1 MNHFYL
7 KYAYL
12 MLAFWLFS
20 FFQTAGSNPTRKVET
35 TANQPTIGEI
45 EAAAQTAEAQG
56 RVIVITPGGAN
67 IPTILKELASLPVTF
82 RTVIS
87 NWNYDVT
94 VYKMSFTPTGS
105 VLSVGSR
112 FYVPNSPTK
121 TAIYFGSHN
130 VAVSASSGFNVDL
143 PLLEGSLTTPS
154 DIDDPQGRL
163 KGEKQFAEVA
173 ILGGKATLGLN
184 KSSKMSV
191 TCGEFK
197 TFTLGGFLK
206 ITQGIE
212 RESET
217 GGTLADTKLLT
228 LFWAEKQIFDWQD
241 MYFEA
246 SVSRGFHSTGY
257 KDLGFHFPESAKIFI
272 DLSKFQSPPNL
283 PNCGSQFNQSWQG
296 VYFES
301 FQVRLPKLFKL
312 RSPKTLLGQ
321 GSNLFWDAN
330 GLIGNITATNIF
342 SLEEGYTD
350 ELNKFDMSLE
360 SLSAV
365 MGCGQA
371 ETMVMMQGKIR
382 MGNCKG
388 TNSSQKL
395 IDYQLVYNEI
405 GQKYEARIK
414 EEGST
419 RFLSTG
425 MGLASGSTL
434 TFSVEND
441 NFVLKS
447 SLSKKPRLTTPAYNN
462 SICEKHTTTLTVENC
477 ESLSTQWSSG
487 QQNVS
492 TLQISPTTTTTY
504 KVSCQDKFCV
514 QEESEELTIKVYTS
528 LERPTLASTST
539 RFCAS
544 ESATLTAS
552 SCVGKLEWKLPNQS
566 TFQEIGSNS
575 QTAYFPNLSTSAN
588 FVYEVRCNLNGCFSP
603 TNSLSLSVHPQ
614 PTAPTLF
621 SNAPN
626 NTIDRNGSVHLDGT
640 CANGSIVWEN
650 LSQPIISLNS
660 TTTFTA
666 YCRDNTTGC
675 QSQNKSNI
683 TIQVLFFPP
692 NAPTLSLDLIGTNA
706 INVTWADQANNE
718 DGFLIYRSL
727 DASFSN
733 PVQIASVG
741 ANTTSYFD
749 SGLAEGVTYYYQVV
763 AHNRYDKSYSN
774 IANKQTSRT
783 PPPCTVT
790 PPSISANRNSISK
803 GESVNISA
811 NCAQGTVVWTQPS
824 NFTGNNHQPLA
835 DTKYSAKCRVSD
847 GCESGEASVTVT
859 VNEVGC
865 TPPSPPVVG
874 ANITICPG
882 QSVTLS
888 ASGCEGGTLQW
899 SSGNAMVSPTF
910 TTSYTATCTLNGCTS
925 ASSSPLTVTVRT
937 LSAPQLTASR
947 TSIQRG
953 ENVDITAYCSE
964 GEVIWLAPGGFYGGN
979 HTPNQTTT
987 YQAKCRNGQGCES
1000 GEASVTVTVNEVGCT
1015 PPSPPVVGANITIC
1029 AGQSVTLSAS
1039 GCEGGTLQWSSG
1051 NAMVSPTFTTSY
1063 TATCTL
1069 NGCTSASSSPL
1080 TVTVRTL
1087 SAPQLTASRT
1097 SIQRGENVNI
1107 AAYCGEGEVIWLA
1120 PSGFYGGNH
1129 TPNQTTTY
1137 QAKCRNGQGCESGEA
1152 SISVGVDCNPPSAP
1166 AIRVD
1171 DITIAARSSGNL
1183 NVSGCEGGFITWN
1196 NGSHNN
1202 PLIVSEPG
1210 VYTATCTVSNQCG
1223 VNSSSDQA
1231 TVTVL
1236 ECRLPVATISVDDI
1250 TIQAGTSGTL
1260 YAAGCDGGNIRW
1272 NNGQEGRS
1280 ITIYQAGNYTATC
1293 MITNECGTSNSS
1305 DAGNVK
1311 VEGCYPPPPAA
1322 PPISVTQ
1329 LTLQAGQGGGTLT
1342 ATGCQNGF
1350 ISWNTG
1356 QREASIWVQNEG
1368 TYTATCTVSN
1378 DCGSNSSTAST
1389 QVNRLPPDCNSF
1401 PDPWIYYTEPINV
1414 CGNISKNI
1422 AIRNYPSGAT
1432 IYWSNGSNHTDITVG
1447 AGTYTVYYEKD
1458 GCRSKVSAPVTFSQT
1473 SAPSNPSISADR
1485 TRLLWGETTTLYANG
1500 DGQSTIIWTKDGSYV
1515 GSGNVL
1521 FNVDIGSYQARA
1533 VLGECSSG
1541 FSNTIQIEREVQ
1553 ICNLSTPW
1561 IHHTTTLL
1569 CAGMTTTIK
1578 AQNYDEGAT
1587 LEWQYGAYEGYFVEE
1602 SPNKAIVK
1610 GGIFRVRAKK
1620 GSCYS
1625 EWSSNIQIDIKA
1637 EISIPTI
1644 YSIYSSIL
1652 EAQGEGSI
1660 IWVRLNENGEFRY
1673 YGSGHVLYDVAP
1685 GIYKA
1690 RSQVGECSSDY
1701 SIEIPVRLSN

>member
-1 MNHFYL
+1 
-7 KYAYL
+7 
-12 MLAFWLFS
+12 MLAFWLFG
-20 FFQTAGSNPTRKVET
+20 FFQTAASNPTGKVEI

-56 RVIVITPGGAN
+56 RVIVTTPGGAD
-67 IPTILKELASLPVTF
+67 IPNILKELTSLPVTF

-130 VAVSASSGFNVDL
+130 VAVSASSGFKVDL
-143 PLLEGSLTTPS
+143 PLLEGSLNIPS

-173 ILGGKATLGLN
+173 ILGGKATIGLN

-217 GGTLADTKLLT
+217 GETLADTKLLT

-283 PNCGSQFNQSWQG
+283 PDCGSQFNQSWQG

-382 MGNCKG
+382 MGNCKS

-441 NFVLKS
+441 HFVLKS

-544 ESATLTAS
+544 ESATLTAG

-588 FVYEVRCNLNGCFSP
+588 FGYEVRCNLNGCFSP
-603 TNSLSLSVHPQ
+603 TNSVSLSVHPQ

-650 LSQPIISLNS
+650 LSQPIVSLNS

-683 TIQVLFFPP
+683 TIQVLYFPP

-706 INVTWADQANNE
+706 INVTWGDHSNNE

-749 SGLAEGVTYYYQVV
+749 SGLAEGTTYYYQVV

-774 IANKQTSRT
+774 IANKQTTVT
-783 PPPCTVT
+783 PPPCTAT

-824 NFTGNNHQPLA
+824 NFTGNNHQPSA

-874 ANITICPG
+874 TNTTICPG

-953 ENVDITAYCSE
+953 ENVNIAAHCSE
-964 GEVIWLAPGGFYGGN
+964 GEVIWLTPG
-979 HTPNQTTT
+979 
-987 YQAKCRNGQGCES
+987 
-1000 GEASVTVTVNEVGCT
+1000 
-1015 PPSPPVVGANITIC
+1015 
-1029 AGQSVTLSAS
+1029 
-1039 GCEGGTLQWSSG
+1039 
-1051 NAMVSPTFTTSY
+1051 
-1063 TATCTL
+1063 
-1069 NGCTSASSSPL
+1069 
-1080 TVTVRTL
+1080 
-1087 SAPQLTASRT
+1087 
-1097 SIQRGENVNI
+1097 
-1107 AAYCGEGEVIWLA
+1107 
-1120 PSGFYGGNH
+1120 GFYGGNH

-1183 NVSGCEGGFITWN
+1183 NVMGCEGGFITWN

-1202 PLIVSEPG
+1202 PLSVSEPG

-1231 TVTVL
+1231 TVTVQ

-1293 MITNECGTSNSS
+1293 MITNECGTSTSS

-1322 PPISVTQ
+1322 PPISVNQ

-1356 QREASIWVQNEG
+1356 QSGASIWVQNEG

-1389 QVNRLPPDCNSF
+1389 QVNRLTPDCNSM

-1541 FSNTIQIEREVQ
+1541 FSNTIQIEREVP
-1553 ICNLSTPW
+1553 ICNLTTPW
-1561 IHHTTTLL
+1561 VYHTTTLL
-1569 CAGMTTTIK
+1569 CAGMTTTIE
-1578 AQNYDEGAT
+1578 ARNYDAGAT
-1587 LEWQYGAYEGYFVEE
+1587 LEWNYGAYEGYFVEE

-1673 YGSGHVLYDVAP
+1673 YASGHVLYDVPP

-1701 SIEIPVRLSN
+1701 SDAIPVRLSN